1 MCPEPLRYAIGFLV
15 QLRLVGRLLIPK
27 LCVWPELRGW
37 VELSVKRDTGFSKPG
52 KDPQEVE
59 EWRQGCEV
67 QG

>member
-1 MCPEPLRYAIGFLV
+1 MGDFL

-37 VELSVKRDTGFSKPG
+37 VELCQKGTLGLVSQG